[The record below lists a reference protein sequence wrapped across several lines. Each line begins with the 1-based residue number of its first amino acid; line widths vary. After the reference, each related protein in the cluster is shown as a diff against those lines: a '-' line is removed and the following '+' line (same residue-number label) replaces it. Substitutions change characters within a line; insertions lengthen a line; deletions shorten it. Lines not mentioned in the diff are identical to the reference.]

1 MVASNRQDQPGLL
14 SRDDLFLLMESYRN
28 TIELNT
34 TLLEQQKLII
44 DGNKKLLES
53 NSKICERIED
63 VAKKLDACTQEISKT
78 HHVWTEKRIEYNAE
92 NSKEHEKLKGYLNIL
107 SISVGTLCIGIVG
120 SAIKAV
126 TIFASW
132 SDQIQLIESIA
143 KVVGAG

>member
-1 MVASNRQDQPGLL
+1 MAASNRQDSQGLL

-44 DGNKKLLES
+44 DGNKVIVES
-53 NSKICERIED
+53 NKQIVERIEE

-78 HHVWTEKRIEYNAE
+78 HHIWSERRLEYNAE
-92 NSKEHEKLKGYLNIL
+92 NTKEHLKLKGYLNIL
-107 SISVGTLCIGIVG
+107 SITIGTLCVSIIG

-126 TIFASW
+126 TIFTSW
-132 SDQIQLIESIA
+132 SEEIHMIEHISKA
-143 KVVGAG
+143 VGAG